1 MSEQQWLVSS
11 GDDRRHTQPWPA
23 MIEPGSPAA
32 AGEEQLVGG
41 NSLDLAVGTEYRT
54 TAENE

>member
-1 MSEQQWLVSS
+1 MSS

-41 NSLDLAVGTEYRT
+41 NSLDLALGTEYRT